1 MLIPQRHGAECIQI
15 QITLGRTTQ
24 SIVNAVDP
32 IGGFARDSVE
42 EVVFRIDVVVLVG
55 VLILVVSLVRNV
67 SLVEFGEIGFKV
79 EVSVQR

>member
-32 IGGFARDSVE
+32 IGGFARDCVK
-42 EVVFRIDVVVLVG
+42 EVVFGIG
-55 VLILVVSLVRNV
+55 VVSLVGVIVVVTLLVAHVN
-67 SLVEFGEIGFKV
+67 LVEFGEVGLKV
-79 EVSVQR
+79 EVSVHH